1 MTTAP
6 SSPVKD
12 TDPFPAASADLPQTS
27 WRSQPTQSTSSDSS
41 SGGQQPDPTTVAQPA
56 KPVLQPATLLKPATL
71 PPPAV
76 KESPNASIPPPQRP
90 PGYLITSTP
99 RVPQP
104 TAATGA
110 TPKQPRDE
118 TRFPSPI
125 LPPVPKPSSH
135 RHRPPLPVT
144 FPTRHPG
151 IADKLPIG
159 KRKRP
164 PRVTPHTTFQEPPR
178 SKPRQPKKVTRP
190 TGPPP
195 LTRAAAAAGNIV
207 LPQPPYLGS
216 TIERMLKKK
225 FKTKDSDSS
234 SSDTL

>member
-6 SSPVKD
+6 SSPVV
-12 TDPFPAASADLPQTS
+12 DPDSTPAASAKLPQTS
-27 WRSQPTQSTSSDSS
+27 WRSQPTHSTSSDSS
-41 SGGQQPDPTTVAQPA
+41 SGGQQPGPSPAVQPA
-56 KPVLQPATLLKPATL
+56 KPILKPATL

-99 RVPQP
+99 RPPTRVPQP

-118 TRFPSPI
+118 RRFSSPI
-125 LPPVPKPSSH
+125 LPPAP
-135 RHRPPLPVT
+135 RQRPPLPVT
-144 FPTRHPG
+144 YPTRHPG

-159 KRKRP
+159 NRKRP

-178 SKPRQPKKVTRP
+178 SKPRQPKNCLLYTSPSPR
-190 TGPPP
+190 
-195 LTRAAAAAGNIV
+195 
-207 LPQPPYLGS
+207 
-216 TIERMLKKK
+216 
-225 FKTKDSDSS
+225 D
-234 SSDTL
+234 

>member
-1 MTTAP
+1 MP
-6 SSPVKD
+6 SLVGSEMCI
-12 TDPFPAASADLPQTS
+12 
-27 WRSQPTQSTSSDSS
+27 RDS
-41 SGGQQPDPTTVAQPA
+41 
-56 KPVLQPATLLKPATL
+56 
-71 PPPAV
+71 
-76 KESPNASIPPPQRP
+76 
-90 PGYLITSTP
+90 TSTP

-118 TRFPSPI
+118 RRFPSPI
-125 LPPVPKPSSH
+125 LPPAPKQPSH

-144 FPTRHPG
+144 YPIRHPG

-164 PRVTPHTTFQEPPR
+164 PRVTPHTTFQEPPC
-178 SKPRQPKKVTRP
+178 SKPRQPKKGSRP

-207 LPQPPYLGS
+207 LPQSPYLGS
-216 TIERMLKKK
+216 TIERVLKKK